1 MLTDK
6 VIDKLEKENPIAD
19 NLRYELVE
27 NSNNEFVATKFSDN
41 FLSTFSDSLKSG
53 YYRYQAN
60 LWGFQLG

>member
-27 NSNNEFVATKFSDN
+27 NLIMNLLLQS
-41 FLSTFSDSLKSG
+41 FLTTS
-53 YYRYQAN
+53 YQHFLIA
-60 LWGFQLG
+60 